1 MAKNYAAGLLSALA
15 SAHLGV
21 EQGYCDGLPFKF
33 SPFSTSSASP
43 APSTA
48 DPGSAAATKQ
58 SQLPAAAAA
67 AAEPPKVRNDNP
79 RTTSA
84 GFDPEALERGAKALR
99 EINNSAHAKKVQSV

>member
-48 DPGSAAATKQ
+48 DPGSTAATKQ
-58 SQLPAAAAA
+58 SQLPAA

>member
-15 SAHLGV
+15 SAHLGG
-21 EQGYCDGLPFKF
+21 EQGYCDGLPLKF

-58 SQLPAAAAA
+58 SQLPAAAA
-67 AAEPPKVRNDNP
+67 EPPKVRNNNP